1 MKLISVIS
9 PSVSLSELSLIC
21 QAQDII
27 LLRQDAVYLCLRSD
41 LNWPAQLYALDVD
54 IQVRQITPVTNVT
67 VINARRW
74 VELSIS
80 AEQNL
85 LWQN

>member
-9 PSVSLSELSLIC
+9 PSVNLSELSLIC
-21 QAQDII
+21 KAQDII
-27 LLRQDAVYLCLRSD
+27 LLRQDAVYLCLRTDIS
-41 LNWPAQLYALDVD
+41 WPCQLYALDVD
-54 IQVRQITPVTNVT
+54 IQVRQITPLAAVT
-67 VINARRW
+67 VISARRW

-80 AEQNL
+80 AEQNV

>member
-9 PSVSLSELSLIC
+9 ASVNVNELSLIC
-21 QAQDII
+21 QPGDTI

-41 LNWPAQLYALDVD
+41 VNWPCQLYALDVD
-54 IQVRQITPVTNVT
+54 LQVRQIMPVAAVT
-67 VINARRW
+67 VINAEQW

-80 AEQNL
+80 AEQNV

>member
-9 PSVSLSELSLIC
+9 PSVNLSELSLIC

-41 LNWPAQLYALDVD
+41 LNWPALPYALDVD
-54 IQVRQITPVTNVT
+54 LQLRKITPVAAIT
-67 VINARRW
+67 VINAQQW

-80 AEQNL
+80 AKQNV

>member
-9 PSVSLSELSLIC
+9 PSVNLGELSLIC

-27 LLRQDAVYLCLRSD
+27 LLRQDAVYLCLRTD
-41 LNWPAQLYALDVD
+41 LSWPCQLYALDVD
-54 IQVRQITPVTNVT
+54 IQVRQIKPLAAVT
-67 VINARRW
+67 VISAQRW

-80 AEQNL
+80 AEQNV

>member
-9 PSVSLSELSLIC
+9 PSVNLSELSLIC
-21 QAQDII
+21 QPQDII
-27 LLRQDAVYLCLRSD
+27 LLRQDAVYLCLRTD
-41 LNWPAQLYALDVD
+41 LSWPCQLYALDVD
-54 IQVRQITPVTNVT
+54 IQVRQITPLAAVT
-67 VINARRW
+67 VISAQRW

-80 AEQNL
+80 AEQNV

>member
-9 PSVSLSELSLIC
+9 PSVNLSELSLIC
-21 QAQDII
+21 QPQDII
-27 LLRQDAVYLCLRSD
+27 LLRQDAVYLCLRTGLSS
-41 LNWPAQLYALDVD
+41 PCQLYALDVD
-54 IQVRQITPVTNVT
+54 IQVRQITPQAAVT
-67 VINARRW
+67 IISAQRW

-80 AEQNL
+80 AEQNV

>member
-9 PSVSLSELSLIC
+9 PSVNLSELSLIC
-21 QAQDII
+21 QPQDII
-27 LLRQDAVYLCLRSD
+27 LLRQDAVYLCLRTD
-41 LNWPAQLYALDVD
+41 LSWPCQLYALDVD
-54 IQVRQITPVTNVT
+54 IQVRQITPLAAVT
-67 VINARRW
+67 IISAQRW

-80 AEQNL
+80 AEQNV

>member
-9 PSVSLSELSLIC
+9 PSVSISELSLMC
-21 QAQDII
+21 QPEDII
-27 LLRQDAVYLCLRSD
+27 LLRQDAVYLCLRTD
-41 LNWPAQLYALDVD
+41 LSWPCQLCALDVD
-54 IQVRQITPVTNVT
+54 LQVRQIIPLTTVT
-67 VINARRW
+67 VISAQRW

-80 AEQNL
+80 AKQNV